1 MVLNSISEFHL
12 VMFEKLQLFMPFLS
26 VVVVVVVVVIIII
39 FLVDE
44 NGGTML
50 RCPAYARAA
59 WVLS

>member
-1 MVLNSISEFHL
+1 
-12 VMFEKLQLFMPFLS
+12 MFEKLQLFMPFLS
-26 VVVVVVVVVIIII
+26 VVVVVVVIIII

-50 RCPAYARAA
+50 RCPAYAGAA

>member
-26 VVVVVVVVVIIII
+26 DVVVVVIIII

-44 NGGTML
+44 NGRTML
-50 RCPAYARAA
+50 RCPAYSRAA

>member
-12 VMFEKLQLFMPFLS
+12 VMFEKLQLFMTFLS
-26 VVVVVVVVVIIII
+26 VVVVVVVI
-39 FLVDE
+39 FLLVDE

-50 RCPAYARAA
+50 RCPAYAGAA

>member
-1 MVLNSISEFHL
+1 
-12 VMFEKLQLFMPFLS
+12 MFEKLQLFMTFLS
-26 VVVVVVVVVIIII
+26 VVVVIYIYIYFFFLSFF

-50 RCPAYARAA
+50 RCPAYAGAA

>member
-12 VMFEKLQLFMPFLS
+12 VMFEKLQLFMTFLS
-26 VVVVVVVVVIIII
+26 DVVIIII

-50 RCPAYARAA
+50 RCPAYSRAA

>member
-1 MVLNSISEFHL
+1 
-12 VMFEKLQLFMPFLS
+12 MFEKLQLFMTFLS
-26 VVVVVVVVVIIII
+26 DVVVVVIIII

-50 RCPAYARAA
+50 RCPAYSRAA

>member
-12 VMFEKLQLFMPFLS
+12 VMFEKLQLFMTFLS
-26 VVVVVVVVVIIII
+26 LVVVVVI
-39 FLVDE
+39 FLLVDE

-50 RCPAYARAA
+50 RCPAYAGAA

>member
-12 VMFEKLQLFMPFLS
+12 VMFEKLQLFMTFLFD
-26 VVVVVVVVVIIII
+26 VVVVVIIII

-50 RCPAYARAA
+50 RCPAYSRAA

>member
-12 VMFEKLQLFMPFLS
+12 VMFEKLQLFMTFLS
-26 VVVVVVVVVIIII
+26 VVVVVI
-39 FLVDE
+39 FLLVDE

-50 RCPAYARAA
+50 RCPAYAGAA

>member
-12 VMFEKLQLFMPFLS
+12 VMFEKLQLFMTFLS
-26 VVVVVVVVVIIII
+26 VVVVIIII

>member
-12 VMFEKLQLFMPFLS
+12 VMFEKLQLFMTVLS
-26 VVVVVVVVVIIII
+26 DVVVVVVIIII

-50 RCPAYARAA
+50 RCPVYSRAA